1 MSGVLSGVV
10 WMLKHKNR
18 GLCFGED
25 IDDKF
30 VIKMSKKYLGRYYSR
45 PVIVSKE
52 DQLSG
57 TTMDKLLVDKNA
69 EKTDISEL

>member
-1 MSGVLSGVV
+1 MAGVLSGVV
-10 WMLKHKNR
+10 WMMKHKNK

-30 VIKMSKKYLGRYYSR
+30 VINMSKKYLGRYYSR

-52 DQLSG
+52 HELNG
-57 TTMDKLLVDKNA
+57 TTMDKLFVDKNA
-69 EKTDISEL
+69 EKTHVDDL